1 MLLHQHP
8 AFTYITWQGLIIVE
22 YDPFDSSKVMQQ
34 YIISDDKT
42 CDKYVYWDKQDP
54 YILKTSN
61 EWVTS
66 NATTKLLFINDEGE
80 GTEVPVE
87 DIDYFYTNKG
97 SSSGSVVSG
106 KMLGMFNEIDG
117 KFVSITEDIDGIRQT
132 IGEITGEGGLN
143 ATTTERLNKLEQ
155 TVEGNTQT
163 ISEVKTKY
171 EQNEEEEKLRNDVNV
186 AFIDMMT
193 ILSEYERIISTTSKD
208 LVIEDI
214 EKIDIDN
221 QKNKLIAQLSIIN
234 ACHEIITE
242 RVKDVETLDEIER
255 ANVLLNDTVSG
266 LNNHVTTIIS
276 GGKIDISDIT
286 TMLNYIADTSLK
298 IKNYQGVLS
307 DALLLGVGGSV
318 ISNIHTMTETSR
330 EYNRGITALEEVVN
344 GETGLVETVESHG
357 TWITQTSEDL
367 SLKYVK
373 YNETT
378 AELTVS
384 DETIKL
390 DAGKVLMTGT
400 LTWDSLDQDAKEN
413 LKGEDGTAEYIT
425 ISGDQIIKYNEN
437 GDPNVESITLSAV
450 TSNLGNLLFTWYYR
464 DTNNTWVKITTTDI
478 GEYIINHDDSIWEN
492 RDAITIRVSVTKDV
506 ITYYDDIT
514 LVKVRDGID
523 GTKNYV
529 MVTGNQIFKYEDSFE
544 TTPTPMSL
552 ALTGTCYGFTTDT
565 YSWYYENTSGE
576 WIKIDNEVS
585 NVLILPHTSPYFEG
599 RETLTIKFEAGLY
612 SDTITIAKLLD
623 GSDGYYITLTN
634 QAHVVPCD
642 ENGDYSSSDLENAK
656 TEIHVYRGA
665 TEVGFSFSKVDKG
678 CASIYNSST
687 KTLSLTR
694 LTDDSATVTIT
705 ITVNNKSFV
714 KVMNIAKAKKGSM
727 GEGLTVKGYFNS
739 VDELPTTGN
748 VVGDAYIIGT
758 KLYVWSD
765 KTNAW
770 SDGIEFAGREGIP
783 GKDGAD
789 GRTTYIH
796 IKYSDDG
803 KTFTSND
810 GETPGKWMGQYTDF
824 IEQDSTDFSTYT
836 WFKVQGEDGY
846 NGIVANLTND
856 THVIPCNADGSYG
869 TDAFAGCIT
878 QITLSYNGTQ
888 IDSGVTYSYVKSNS
902 ILGTFTSSNGKFTA
916 TGWSDNSVTSGYVD
930 MIANY
935 EGVNYTKR
943 FTIIKAKDGNDSF
956 TINLSNDSH
965 VFVANQSGDLIG
977 ETSVTINV
985 TAYKGENKV
994 TATIGTLPTVT
1005 GLTLSKSGETI
1016 TIRASKTMATVG
1028 SVAIPIT
1035 VGNISTQR
1043 YFNYSKVTCGN
1054 DGYTVM
1060 LTNESEIFNCAS
1072 DGSIKETI
1080 TKTTRVLAYKGTAQT
1095 TPTIGTLPTV
1105 TGLTLT
1111 KSGDTITIEANTGT
1125 SLAENGYFDIPIT
1138 VDGVSFTKRFSWT
1151 KVRNGSAGDLPS
1163 WITDWNSNITTINN
1177 TSVIS
1182 PKIFAGTVTNGVPT
1196 GVAIGKNVFGTS
1208 GTYSNVNGIV
1218 GYKNGTKNYEFNVNG
1233 DILIGNLND
1242 QYISWTSSGL
1252 KVNANTITLNSQ
1264 GVATSSQLEA
1274 TQTGILSTVSQTY
1287 TTKQELI
1294 IKVEDENGK
1303 IIDMPITDAHGQLLD
1318 NVSDIKTEVAG
1329 EIANSEARVK
1339 DDINEVLNRDY
1350 ATKTEFTTLEETV
1363 TSSISQTA
1371 GQIQLNFTETSKLI
1385 SDIEGKVTE
1394 HQSELDKYIR
1404 FGING
1409 IELGET
1415 NNSFKATLDNQKLAF
1430 LENGESVAFISNK
1443 ALNITHANVMNSL
1456 QIGYFRFLPRNNGNL
1471 SFTWVTDSNV
1481 VSMSESDVDE
1491 IIEVIEVREIEEG
1504 DEE

>member
-1 MLLHQHP
+1 
-8 AFTYITWQGLIIVE
+8 
-22 YDPFDSSKVMQQ
+22 
-34 YIISDDKT
+34 
-42 CDKYVYWDKQDP
+42 
-54 YILKTSN
+54 
-61 EWVTS
+61 
-66 NATTKLLFINDEGE
+66 
-80 GTEVPVE
+80 
-87 DIDYFYTNKG
+87 
-97 SSSGSVVSG
+97 
-106 KMLGMFNEIDG
+106 
-117 KFVSITEDIDGIRQT
+117 
-132 IGEITGEGGLN
+132 
-143 ATTTERLNKLEQ
+143 
-155 TVEGNTQT
+155 
-163 ISEVKTKY
+163 
-171 EQNEEEEKLRNDVNV
+171 
-186 AFIDMMT
+186 MMT
-193 ILSEYERIISTTSKD
+193 ILSEYERIISTASKD
-208 LVIEDI
+208 LVIEDT

-242 RVKDVETLDEIER
+242 RVEDVETLDEIER

-357 TWITQTSEDL
+357 TWITQTAEDL

-373 YNETT
+373 YDKTT
-378 AELTVS
+378 AELSVS

-390 DAGKVLMTGT
+390 DASKVLMTGT

-413 LKGEDGTAEYIT
+413 LKGKDGSAEYIML
-425 ISGDQIIKYNEN
+425 SGDQVFKYDGN
-437 GDPNVESITLSAV
+437 GIPHIESITLSAI
-450 TSNLGNLLFTWYYR
+450 TSNLDNLIFSWYYR
-464 DTNNTWVKITTTDI
+464 IGDGQWELINTTDVGI
-478 GEYIINHDDSIWEN
+478 FTLSHDSSIWGDET
-492 RDAITIRVSVTKDV
+492 ALTIRVSVTKDV
-506 ITYYDDIT
+506 ITYYDDMTI
-514 LVKVRDGID
+514 VKLSDGAD
-523 GTKNYV
+523 GTKQYV
-529 MVTGNQIFKYEDSFE
+529 SVTGNQIFRFE
-544 TTPTPMSL
+544 GSLNTTPTPSSL
-552 ALTGTCYGFTTDT
+552 ALIGTCYGFEASEYT
-565 YSWYYENTSGE
+565 WYYQNVSGD
-576 WIKIDNEVS
+576 WIKIVNENS
-585 NVLILPHTSPYFEG
+585 NVLVVPYSSSYFEN
-599 RETLTIKFEAGLY
+599 RDVLSIKFEAGIY
-612 SDTITIAKLLD
+612 SDVITLVKLLN
-623 GSDGYYITLTN
+623 GVDGYYVLLTN
-634 QAHVVPCD
+634 ESHVVPCD
-642 ENGDYSSSDLENAK
+642 EDGDYTTEDLNMAK
-656 TEIHVYRGA
+656 TEIHAYRGT
-665 TEVGFSFSKVDKG
+665 TEIGFTFSKVDNG
-678 CASIYNSST
+678 CTSVYNTST

-694 LTDDSATVTIT
+694 LSNDTATVTMNIT
-705 ITVNNKSFV
+705 INGKIFNR
-714 KVMNIAKAKKGSM
+714 VMTITKAKRGSVGKGV
-727 GEGLTVKGYFNS
+727 ELKGYFNS
-739 VDELPTTGN
+739 VDELPKTGN
-748 VVGDAYIIGT
+748 VSGDAYIIAN

-765 KTNAW
+765 KTNSW
-770 SDGIEFAGREGIP
+770 SEGVEFQGEQGVPGENGI
-783 GKDGAD
+783 D

-803 KTFTSND
+803 ENFTENN
-810 GETPGKWMGQYTDF
+810 GETPGKWLGQYVDF
-824 IEQDSTDFSTYT
+824 IEEDSMDFSVYT
-836 WFKVQGEDGY
+836 WFRIEGEDGH

-856 THVIPCNADGSYG
+856 SHTIPCSEDGSYM

-878 QITLSYNGTQ
+878 QLELSYNGKK
-888 IDSGVTYSYVKSNS
+888 IDTGVTYSYVKSNGINGS
-902 ILGTFTSSNGKFTA
+902 FSTNNGKYTV
-916 TGWSDNSVTSGYVD
+916 TGWTDMEATNGYVD
-930 MIANY
+930 IIANY

-943 FTIIKAKDGNDSF
+943 FTITKIKNGVDSY
-956 TINLSNDSH
+956 TVNLSNDSH
-965 VFVANQSGDLIG
+965 VFVEDQNGNLIG
-977 ETSVTINV
+977 TTSVTVGV
-985 TAYKGENKV
+985 TAYKGLDKV
-994 TATIGTLPTVT
+994 NPTIGELPTVT
-1005 GLTLSKSGETI
+1005 GITMTKSGTNI
-1016 TIRASKTMATVG
+1016 TIRASKTMATSG
-1028 SVAIPIT
+1028 KITIPVVIGDT
-1035 VGNISTQR
+1035 TINKDFS
-1043 YFNYSKVTCGN
+1043 YAKVTCGN
-1054 DGYTVM
+1054 DGYTVV
-1060 LTNESEIFNCAS
+1060 LSNENDVFNCAS
-1072 DGSIKETI
+1072 DGVIKEEI
-1080 TKTTRVLAYKGTAQT
+1080 TKTTQVIAYKGTSQKVAT
-1095 TPTIGTLPTV
+1095 VGTLPTV
-1105 TGLTLT
+1105 PGLTLSASGT
-1111 KSGDTITIEANTGT
+1111 KITIKANVGS
-1125 SLAENGYFDIPIT
+1125 SLAETGTFEIPVT
-1138 VDGVSFTKRFSWT
+1138 VDGLSFTKRFSWT
-1151 KVRNGSAGDLPS
+1151 KVRDGSDANVP
-1163 WITDWNSNITTINN
+1163 DWVVDWSGNKTTIND

-1274 TQTGILSTVSQTY
+1274 TQSGILSTVSQTY

-1318 NVSDIKTEVAG
+1318 NMSDIKTEVAG

-1491 IIEVIEVREIEEG
+1491 IIEVIEVWEIEEG